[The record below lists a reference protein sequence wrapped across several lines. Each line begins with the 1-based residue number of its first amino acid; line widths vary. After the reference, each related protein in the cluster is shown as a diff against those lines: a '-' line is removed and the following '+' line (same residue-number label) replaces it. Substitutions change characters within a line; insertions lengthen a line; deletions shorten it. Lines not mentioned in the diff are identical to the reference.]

1 MKKINNCLYGILIF
15 CSLFT
20 SAQENLWTSG
30 RPDGHAPMDVMGDHY
45 HKKGEWMVSYRL
57 MNMTMEGARSG
68 KQDMATS
75 VVHQSYMAAPKEMQM
90 SMHMLGIM
98 YAFSD
103 QLTLMMMTNYSVL
116 SMDLVNRVNASF
128 STESDG
134 LGDLSLSALIKLYN
148 QNRNSIH
155 LQAGFSVPRGSI
167 DQKGD
172 TPIMSNTPLA
182 YPMQLGS
189 GTWDPIIGLTYL
201 GQSSTLSWGWQSR
214 YQIRIGENDNGYR
227 LGDSFQTEGWGA
239 LKLSQKWSL
248 ATSLKYIKRSKI
260 KGQYDALNPMMMPL
274 FNATNSGGNQLNLGF
289 STNFYFPEGA
299 LKNFRLGVSYEI
311 PLSQDTN
318 GIQMANENLLT
329 IGIQYSFKAKEKKEE

>member
-68 KQDMATS
+68 NQDMATS

-116 SMDLVNRVNASF
+116 SMDLVKMSAGASGF
-128 STESDG
+128 PCR
-134 LGDLSLSALIKLYN
+134 KLHYN
-148 QNRNSIH
+148 C
-155 LQAGFSVPRGSI
+155 
-167 DQKGD
+167 
-172 TPIMSNTPLA
+172 TNT
-182 YPMQLGS
+182 
-189 GTWDPIIGLTYL
+189 
-201 GQSSTLSWGWQSR
+201 
-214 YQIRIGENDNGYR
+214 
-227 LGDSFQTEGWGA
+227 A
-239 LKLSQKWSL
+239 LKPHENCTRTAPKPWKNILCFAGTRDIEGLS
-248 ATSLKYIKRSKI
+248 
-260 KGQYDALNPMMMPL
+260 
-274 FNATNSGGNQLNLGF
+274 
-289 STNFYFPEGA
+289 
-299 LKNFRLGVSYEI
+299 V
-311 PLSQDTN
+311 
-318 GIQMANENLLT
+318 
-329 IGIQYSFKAKEKKEE
+329 